1 MTPTAPWRP
10 ATSPMQDQIRWRCSP
25 SNPDKKKFVCVS
37 GPRKSSKTI
46 GCLHAIVQHAWETD
60 RGRVCIISPSIT
72 AASDAG
78 PWDQLVNSIIPEWI
92 AADFGLEWV
101 REPYQEGV
109 SKKLKCSIT
118 NRHGNTTTFQLE
130 SMKEGEGE
138 IGKRFKGK
146 AFSML
151 YWSEVG
157 SWVKQRSSF
166 DMVMECLRM
175 PHLQGREHVMLLD
188 TNPADEGERSWIYQ
202 LFYKFRNL
210 DLPEL
215 NAAAKER
222 GLEGTDL
229 LALRDQLDLLEVFV
243 GDNPYLTASDLAL
256 LKAQYAHSPDL
267 WNRYYLGKWT
277 TAAGDSIFYDVFR
290 PAIHVVGDI
299 ETPTNPE
306 PEMMLPEEGT
316 HELYTGWDLGH
327 SNHAVVIIE
336 RFLAAGKTEGVA
348 GFKVLDEIV
357 FIRSDETVGDITE
370 MMLKKMRYWETVA
383 GRKFRWTHYSD
394 RSAFDARE
402 PISDRYH
409 FEEIELA
416 SHGEITMQGV
426 ARKHG
431 SVFFRV
437 DLVRKLLH
445 QDRLFV
451 NNDKCPM
458 LIQSLQGLK
467 KGRNGA
473 AVDRQSD
480 HKHAFDALTYAL
492 SALCYDELQ
501 RAISQ
506 DMNTNR
512 PKGGGGIIA
521 VPL

>member
-1 MTPTAPWRP
+1 
-10 ATSPMQDQIRWRCSP
+10 MQDQIRWRCSP